1 MELHNLL
8 ITIMI
13 VIIIFIIYKII
24 VEYNKGGM
32 SRAIMLDTIV
42 FSLLI
47 ILYPFYL
54 IYDYI
59 IDSFNSFFYKKN
71 NNEEKENEEKENEN
85 VMKKKEIK
93 RRKNNVNKIKKL

>member
-1 MELHNLL
+1 MELYNQL

-32 SRAIMLDTIV
+32 SRAIILDTIV

-71 NNEEKENEEKENEN
+71 NNEENEIEKVNEEKVIEK
-85 VMKKKEIK
+85 VMKKKG
-93 RRKNNVNKIKKL
+93 NKKKKKIM

>member
-1 MELHNLL
+1 MELHNIF

-59 IDSFNSFFYKKN
+59 IDSFNYFFYKKN
-71 NNEEKENEEKENEN
+71 NNEEKENEKR
-85 VMKKKEIK
+85 MKKK
-93 RRKNNVNKIKKL
+93 RMNK